1 MLLSLRSITRSY
13 PVARGLLGLPTAHVA
28 ALRGVDLDLAAGE
41 VLGVVGEAGCGK
53 STLARIATGLEEA
66 DAGQVLWDGRETST
80 LTPNE
85 RRVLRRDFQ
94 MVFQNPF
101 GSLNPR
107 MRIAEALAEPL
118 VAMGNKDQGAQKCLV
133 GSVLERVG
141 LSSRDAGKYPHQFS
155 GGQRQRVVLA
165 RALMTGPRVLV
176 LDEPLSNLDVSVQA
190 SILNLLRSLNQDL
203 GTAFL
208 FISHDLGVVSYLSRR
223 LMVLYLGRVME
234 SGSTQEVLKTP
245 THPYTRALLESS
257 RTRRATLVGD
267 PPNPAAPPEGC
278 SFHTRC
284 PFAEER
290 CRQTEAATLRTV
302 GEGRS
307 CACWKWDRLPSA
319 SETLAAPPRETS
331 VLAGGR
337 A

>member
-1 MLLSLRSITRSY
+1 
-13 PVARGLLGLPTAHVA
+13 
-28 ALRGVDLDLAAGE
+28 
-41 VLGVVGEAGCGK
+41 
-53 STLARIATGLEEA
+53 
-66 DAGQVLWDGRETST
+66 
-80 LTPNE
+80 
-85 RRVLRRDFQ
+85 
-94 MVFQNPF
+94 
-101 GSLNPR
+101 
-107 MRIAEALAEPL
+107 
-118 VAMGNKDQGAQKCLV
+118 V

-307 CACWKWDRLPSA
+307 CACWKWDRLLRERDVGGAPTGKPRCWRGKAARESPHRQPTHLVGHALCARGTLRTAPQFVSNTSWCPSPSPWWRRCWRRTGHEVKIIDCVA
-319 SETLAAPPRETS
+319 EEMGVDGLREAVKAFDPAMLLLNMSTATS
-331 VLAGGR
+331 MSDMRVVRPLGGR
-337 A
+337 QRPT